1 MTDKAK
7 NRTPTAAGP
16 DRRTML
22 QMLAA
27 APAAAALVWTE
38 AEAQTAQQRAQQAQK
53 KPTPFKPAFFTA
65 HEYATVVLLAEMIIP
80 KDERSGGATDAGV
93 PVFIDF
99 MMVDQP
105 ARQVAM
111 RGGLAWLDQESQRR
125 VNLTFVAAADADRH
139 ALLTDISG
147 LEPARPELSHGLA
160 FFRSFRDLVATGF
173 WTSKMGIAD
182 LQFMGNKLVKAWTGC
197 PPEALKKLGLAA
209 E

>member
-1 MTDKAK
+1 
-7 NRTPTAAGP
+7 
-16 DRRTML
+16 ML

-27 APAAAALVWTE
+27 APAAAALVWTD

-53 KPTPFKPAFFTA
+53 TTPFKPAFFTA
-65 HEYATVVLLAEMIIP
+65 HEYATVGLLAELIIP

-125 VNLTFVAAADADRH
+125 VNRTFVTAADADRH
-139 ALLTDISG
+139 AILADISG
-147 LEPARPELSHGLA
+147 VEPARPELSHGLV

-173 WTSKMGIAD
+173 WTSRIGIAD
-182 LQFMGNKLVKAWTGC
+182 LQFLGNKVVKAWNGC